1 MKMVVLFQDF
11 VERGGRPERLVE
23 FDDDM
28 WNLMSRCWHVDP
40 SQRPLFGDI
49 SLEIKHIMAL
59 TFNIEE
65 SFEIISSNILSLW
78 RKFFFFF

>member
-1 MKMVVLFQDF
+1 M
-11 VERGGRPERLVE
+11 ERGGRPERLVE

-40 SQRPLFGDI
+40 AQRPLFGDI

-65 SFEIISSNILSLW
+65 SFEIISSNILSL
-78 RKFFFFF
+78 